1 MQLGDHNLVHMN
13 IIVITEIQESFFSEL
28 SVIVGNDRV
37 RDTEPKNDIM
47 DEIYGLLGANFGQ
60 GLRFDPF
67 SKFVNCDEQVS

>member
-1 MQLGDHNLVHMN
+1 MQLGDHSLVHIN

-37 RDTEPKNDIM
+37 RDTEAKNDIM

-60 GLRFDPF
+60 VLRFNPF